1 MPVRQGARRF
11 HARAGGLKLSQV
23 FDVFANVL
31 LQDPSSLGAKDGD
44 CKVSLSTAQ
53 IGKCGELL
61 VQYRLLLF
69 GVESAP
75 MSTDTGIDLVA
86 YSSIKAQPVTIQVK
100 TNLKPKPGGGKGK
113 LALDWWV
120 PEKTPAA
127 FVALADL
134 STEKVW
140 LFTPRELQNHAQQQ
154 SSGRLHIY
162 MYTDPTVHSRNVANL
177 VHVHEFEHFLL
188 SNVAESVFGTQPG
201 APADVPAAASRRQ
214 ERG

>member
-1 MPVRQGARRF
+1 M
-11 HARAGGLKLSQV
+11 
-23 FDVFANVL
+23 
-31 LQDPSSLGAKDGD
+31 SLT
-44 CKVSLSTAQ
+44 TAQ

-61 VQYRLLLF
+61 VQYRLLLL

-86 YSSIKAQPVTIQVK
+86 YSSIKAQPTTIQVK

-120 PEKTPAA
+120 PETTPAS

-140 LFTPRELQNHAQQQ
+140 LFTPEELQTHAQQR
-154 SSGRLHIY
+154 SGGRLHIY
-162 MYTDPTVHSRNVANL
+162 MYTDPTVRSRNTTGF
-177 VHVHEFEHFLL
+177 VHVHEFERFLL
-188 SNVAESVFGTQPG
+188 SSVAEGVFGAQQS
-201 APADVPAAASRRQ
+201 APADVPYAPSAL
-214 ERG
+214 RGRA